1 MADVWNNTW
10 GSSWAV
16 GAWATFTAPTN
27 TSGVSLSNIPSLNS
41 GTSIGLD
48 KLDAMFVGKG
58 TRT

>member
-16 GAWATFTAPTN
+16 GAWATYTAPTN
-27 TSGVSLSNIPSLNS
+27 TSTVSLAPCSTLNS
-41 GTSIGLD
+41 GPSVGVD
-48 KLDAMFVGKG
+48 KLDAMYVGKG